1 MAKPTFA
8 KFGLKVDQSVKLVK
22 FNEQEFEVKQY
33 LPVEDKLE
41 LISEIVN
48 QSIDDNNFANPARI
62 EIFTV
67 IEIVKGYTNISFTEK
82 QLEDPLKLYD
92 LIVSTGLGKLI
103 RDNMC
108 SDEFDFIIT
117 TADTTIDEIYK
128 YRSSV
133 LGILENIQA
142 DYSNLNL
149 DATAIHEKLAD
160 PNNMSLL
167 KDVLTKLG

>member
-1 MAKPTFA
+1 MKA
-8 KFGLKVDQSVKLVK
+8 LI
-22 FNEQEFEVKQY
+22 
-33 LPVEDKLE
+33 

-48 QSIDDNNFANPARI
+48 QSIDDNNFANPARV

-67 IEIVKGYTNISFTEK
+67 IEIIKGYTNISFTEK
-82 QLEDPLKLYD
+82 QLEDSLKLYD
-92 LIVSTGLGKLI
+92 LIISSGLGKLI
-103 RDNMC
+103 YDNMC

-117 TADTTIDEIYK
+117 TTDATIDEIYK
-128 YRSSV
+128 YRNSL
-133 LGILENIQA
+133 LGILETIQT

>member
-41 LISEIVN
+41 LISKIVN
-48 QSIDDNNFANPARI
+48 QSIDDNNFANPARV
-62 EIFTV
+62 EIFTI
-67 IEIVKGYTNISFTEK
+67 IEIIKGYTNISFTEK
-82 QLEDPLKLYD
+82 QLEDSLKLYD
-92 LIVSTGLGKLI
+92 LIVSTGLDKLV

-117 TADTTIDEIYK
+117 TTKATIDEIYK
-128 YRSSV
+128 YRNSV
-133 LGILENIQA
+133 LGILEAIQA

-149 DATAIHEKLAD
+149 DAMAIHDSLAD
-160 PNNMSLL
+160 PDNMGFLR
-167 KDVLTKLG
+167 DVLTKLG

>member
-22 FNEQEFEVKQY
+22 FNEQEFEIKQY
-33 LPVEDKLE
+33 LPVENKLE

-48 QSIDDNNFANPARI
+48 QSIDDNNFANPARV
-62 EIFTV
+62 EIFTI

-92 LIVSTGLGKLI
+92 LIVSSELSKLV

-117 TADTTIDEIYK
+117 TTNCD
-128 YRSSV
+128 
-133 LGILENIQA
+133 
-142 DYSNLNL
+142 LN
-149 DATAIHEKLAD
+149 E
-160 PNNMSLL
+160 
-167 KDVLTKLG
+167 

>member
-48 QSIDDNNFANPARI
+48 QSIDDNNFVNPARV

-67 IEIVKGYTNISFTEK
+67 IEIIKGYTNISFTEK
-82 QLEDPLKLYD
+82 QLEDSLKLYD

-103 RDNMC
+103 YDNMC

-117 TADTTIDEIYK
+117 TTDATIDEIYK
-128 YRSSV
+128 YRNSV
-133 LGILENIQA
+133 LGILETIQT